1 MAEKE
6 TSRKNIVVEGTL
18 IKARREKKSFKG
30 NEVNKFNLTVSD
42 ILNMYA
48 GNIIETFDST
58 QYYYVENYVI
68 KVKEL

>member
-1 MAEKE
+1 MRTEEMIRELRRLEDKYKN
-6 TSRKNIVVEGTL
+6 SRILGE
-18 IKARREKKSFKG
+18 IKDYISIL
-30 NEVNKFNLTVSD
+30 NNLTVSD

-68 KVKEL
+68 KVKE